1 MSNVTFEREKRVVV
15 MHRQFFHILWASLL
29 VIIGGIL
36 LLSNLNIISLE
47 MDWSWGNI
55 YPFLLLFVGLK
66 LWLNALV
73 ERGGNWIAG
82 SFLTIFSGL
91 LILDR
96 FGIIPFTFSDVWQLW
111 PLLFIYIGFGILFR
125 KSRSKYKFENDSKSS
140 PSNRPKSKHMMIGD
154 HSFNEENW
162 KVEPMN
168 LWNGVGDY
176 KFDFTRA
183 FIPDL
188 DTPIIVRG
196 WVGDVKMLVPKHVP
210 FRVDAK
216 VKTGDIRVAGH
227 KADGMNRS
235 FQFETEDY
243 SSATRRLTINIDLGV
258 GSIRVEQV

>member
-1 MSNVTFEREKRVVV
+1 
-15 MHRQFFHILWASLL
+15 MHRKIFPILLASLFVL
-29 VIIGGIL
+29 IGCIL
-36 LLSNLNIISLE
+36 FLSNLNIISLE
-47 MDWSWGNI
+47 MNWSWVNI
-55 YPFLLLFVGLK
+55 YPFLLLFFGLK
-66 LWLNALV
+66 LWIDSLLK
-73 ERGGNWIAG
+73 RGGSWVAG
-82 SFLTIFSGL
+82 SFLTIFSSL
-91 LILDR
+91 LLLDR
-96 FGIIPFTFSDVWQLW
+96 FGIFPFAFSDIWQLW

-125 KSRSKYKFENDSKSS
+125 KSGSKYKFEYDTESSSSK
-140 PSNRPKSKHMMIGD
+140 RPKSKHMMIGD

-188 DTPIIVRG
+188 DTPITVRG

>member
-1 MSNVTFEREKRVVV
+1 MSNVTFGRMKRVVV
-15 MHRQFFHILWASLL
+15 MHRKFSHILLASLL
-29 VIIGGIL
+29 VIIGGVL

-47 MDWSWGNI
+47 MNWSWINI
-55 YPFLLLFVGLK
+55 YPFLLLFIGLK
-66 LWLNALV
+66 LWIDALSK
-73 ERGGNWIAG
+73 RGGSWIGG

-96 FGIIPFTFSDVWQLW
+96 FGILAFTFSDIWQLW
-111 PLLFIYIGFGILFR
+111 PLLFIYIGFSIFF
-125 KSRSKYKFENDSKSS
+125 KRSGANFKYEYDSESS
-140 PSNRPKSKHMMIGD
+140 SSSRPKSRHMMIGD
-154 HSFNEENW
+154 HSFNEDNW

-188 DTPIIVRG
+188 DTPITVRG

-210 FRVDAK
+210 FRIDAK

-227 KADGMNRS
+227 KADGMHRS
-235 FQFETEDY
+235 LQFETEDY